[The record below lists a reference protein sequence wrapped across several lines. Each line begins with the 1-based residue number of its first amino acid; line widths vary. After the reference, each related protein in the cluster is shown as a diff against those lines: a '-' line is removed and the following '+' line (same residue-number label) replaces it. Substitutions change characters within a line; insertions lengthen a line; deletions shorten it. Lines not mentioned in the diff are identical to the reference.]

1 MTDLEVKALH
11 KSYGDQPVLRGLD
24 FAVAAGSFTSILGPS
39 GSGKT
44 TLLRVIAGFERADR
58 GVVRLGTEVVD
69 DADRFVTPDR
79 RRIGFVPQDGSLFPH
94 ISVEQNVGFGL
105 PRRERRGR
113 RVAEL
118 LDMVGL
124 GGLERR
130 YPHQLSGGQQQ
141 RVALARALAIEPSL
155 VLLDEP
161 FASLD
166 ASLRTALRRDVRRV
180 LKEAGT
186 TALLVTHDQD
196 EALSLADRV
205 AVLREGRI
213 GQYDTPR
220 ELYARPSSPE
230 LALGLGETNF
240 LRGKARG
247 TRVETP
253 LGLIPLEKRPATD
266 LPPDEGTTMLVLIRA
281 EQVLVAGEPGGDR
294 PTARVLNAEF
304 YGHDAVVRL
313 CPDWDESMIII
324 SRTSEAGTLPAEG
337 TRVALSVRG
346 SVIAWAEALPA
357 GGAPGDSGDPNE
369 RSQARR

>member
-1 MTDLEVKALH
+1 MIDLEVTGVH
-11 KSYGDQPVLRGLD
+11 KSYGSQPVLRGLD
-24 FAVAAGSFTSILGPS
+24 LAVLAGSFTSILGPS

-58 GVVRLGTEVVD
+58 GVVRLAGAIVD
-69 DADRFVTPDR
+69 DGDRHVAPDR

-94 ISVEQNVGFGL
+94 LSVEQNIGFGL
-105 PRRERRGR
+105 RRSERRGK
-113 RVAEL
+113 RVR
-118 LDMVGL
+118 GL
-124 GGLERR
+124 VEMAGLAGLERR

-166 ASLRTALRRDVRRV
+166 ATLRAALRQDVRRV

-205 AVLREGRI
+205 AIIHDGRI
-213 GQYDTPR
+213 GQHDTPQA
-220 ELYARPSSPE
+220 LYARPASPE

-240 LRGKARG
+240 LDGTARAG
-247 TRVETP
+247 GVETS
-253 LGLIPLEKRPATD
+253 LGL
-266 LPPDEGTTMLVLIRA
+266 LVLESA
-281 EQVLVAGEPGGDR
+281 PEPGAAAVDGAPLVVLVRPEQIVVSAEPGDDR
-294 PTARVLNAEF
+294 RTARVLAAEF

-313 CPDWDESMIII
+313 RADWDSSQMLIARM
-324 SRTSEAGTLPAEG
+324 SDAGTLPEVG
-337 TRVALSVRG
+337 SGVALSVRG
-346 SVIAWAEALPA
+346 RVVAWPA
-357 GGAPGDSGDPNE
+357 
-369 RSQARR
+369 